1 MDAGTNVEIVSVGSA
16 SPDPGQK
23 NNVRAFQNGVYFVL
37 REETMTKLHELLAV
51 QGNLSGQATKK
62 RTDLKATF
70 EKKRHLFE
78 ETRKTFTPNDELEK
92 PQVEEQKDIQSSVHG
107 EIDWIKPALAKALD
121 VAYQVDLANTEA
133 KADVVTED
141 NEILLKAVPA
151 TTLLQL
157 EKRVAEWKDLIQSI
171 PTLDPAKGFK
181 ADAARGRGY
190 YQARDVTKPR
200 TKKEPQVITLA
211 PATKE
216 HPAQTQLI
224 STDKPI
230 GTILEQEWSS
240 LITPATKADL
250 LDRVETLLRA
260 VTKARSKA
268 NDHSI
273 DVSDK
278 KIGADLLEFVFKPLD
293 LAV

>member
-1 MDAGTNVEIVSVGSA
+1 MA
-16 SPDPGQK
+16 
-23 NNVRAFQNGVYFVL
+23 
-37 REETMTKLHELLAV
+37 KLHELLAV
-51 QGNLSGQATKK
+51 QSNLSGQATKK

-92 PQVEEQKDIQSSVHG
+92 PQVEEQKDIQSTVIG
-107 EIDWIKPALAKALD
+107 EITWIRPALAKALD
-121 VAYQVDLANTEA
+121 VAYQIDVANTEA

-141 NEILLKAVPA
+141 GDILLKEVPA

-157 EKRVAEWKDLIQSI
+157 EKRVVEWKDLIQAI
-171 PTLDPAKGFK
+171 PTLDPAKGFQP
-181 ADAARGRGY
+181 DEARGKGY
-190 YQARDVTKPR
+190 YKARDVTKPR
-200 TKKEPQVITLA
+200 TKKVPDVITLA

-224 STDKPI
+224 SVDKPV

-240 LITPATKADL
+240 LITPAIKADL

-260 VTKARSKA
+260 VAKARSKA
-268 NDHSI
+268 NDHAV
-273 DVSDK
+273 DTHDK
-278 KIGADLLEFVFKPLD
+278 KIGVELLDFVFQPL
-293 LAV
+293 AS

>member
-1 MDAGTNVEIVSVGSA
+1 
-16 SPDPGQK
+16 
-23 NNVRAFQNGVYFVL
+23 
-37 REETMTKLHELLAV
+37 
-51 QGNLSGQATKK
+51 
-62 RTDLKATF
+62 
-70 EKKRHLFE
+70 
-78 ETRKTFTPNDELEK
+78 
-92 PQVEEQKDIQSSVHG
+92 
-107 EIDWIKPALAKALD
+107 
-121 VAYQVDLANTEA
+121 
-133 KADVVTED
+133 VVTED

-224 STDKPI
+224 SIDKPI

-260 VTKARSKA
+260 VAKARSKA

-278 KIGADLLEFVFKPLD
+278 KIGANLLDFVFKPLET
-293 LAV
+293 AV